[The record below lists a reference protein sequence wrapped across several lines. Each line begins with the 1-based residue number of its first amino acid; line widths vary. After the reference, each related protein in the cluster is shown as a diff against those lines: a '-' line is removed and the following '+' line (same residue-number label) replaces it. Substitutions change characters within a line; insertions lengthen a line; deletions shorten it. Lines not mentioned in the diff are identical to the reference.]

1 MTITM
6 TSKNQITIPKKIVNA
21 LDLNKGAMFD
31 IKIAGHRIELV
42 PVETVEKVF
51 TDEEY
56 DRLNELCQCKSKMS
70 GFSQIKNVSKVNH
83 VVNG

>member
-31 IKIAGHRIELV
+31 IKITGHRIELV

-56 DRLNELCQCKSKMS
+56 ARLNELAKKQKGKA
-70 GFSQIKNVSKVNH
+70 KKVTQKFIDNLK
-83 VVNG
+83 